1 MTQYLKFVAGE
12 AIKLDGLTLPGIVTD
27 IEITGEFDLERK
39 RLEGRSFRTALAK
52 GYKDAVVL
60 ISLEILPPDAEAQVK
75 QIEAAF
81 KINYAG
87 AKPKPQ
93 RIVNPLLDARG
104 VTAVLF
110 KRFVTRQGS
119 EDDALLC
126 TLEFAEYE
134 PLIGR
139 IEGSAKPPT
148 KGRRAGVCRTAK
160 AVAAVGGVAR
170 RQPQTQARLKG
181 RQTQRASQTLL
192 PIGSTFRATVA
203 DDHPRLP
210 HRLPRQRTYRRSERF
225 RLARRPLAHVRGCLC
240 RC

>member
-12 AIKLDGLTLPGIVTD
+12 AIKLDGATLPGIVTD
-27 IEITGEFDLERK
+27 IDIVGEFDLERK

-52 GYKDAVVL
+52 GYKDAVVVVT
-60 ISLEILPPDAEAQVK
+60 LEVLPPNAEAQVK

-110 KRFVTRQGS
+110 KRFRTRQTS

-126 TLEFAEYE
+126 ELEFAEFE
-134 PLIGR
+134 PLIGKL
-139 IEGSAKPPT
+139 EGSAKPATIAGQQGLPSGQT
-148 KGRRAGVCRTAK
+148 GGGGDGAATPAYAQDIANGQAAAGRIL
-160 AVAAVGGVAR
+160 GG
-170 RQPQTQARLKG
+170 Q
-181 RQTQRASQTLL
+181 
-192 PIGSTFRATVA
+192 
-203 DDHPRLP
+203 
-210 HRLPRQRTYRRSERF
+210 
-225 RLARRPLAHVRGCLC
+225 
-240 RC
+240 